1 MRTLAQVVDLK
12 NIVLMHPLG
21 ESGWPP
27 AKPFAIQP
35 EFIAGVGKDR
45 QINTYGCVWEKKSL
59 RKSATSCAPTSW
71 ALGQTA
77 DTLWKP
83 GWRNT

>member
-12 NIVLMHPLG
+12 NIVFAHPLG

-27 AKPFAIQP
+27 AQPFAIQP

-45 QINTYGCVWEKKSL
+45 QIQTYGCVWEKKSL

-77 DTLWKP
+77 DTLWNAGP
-83 GWRNT
+83 RMT